1 MSSESIDFTI
11 AVKRL
16 NQDYAFSVFVVADVA
31 AGVIDCVDTPSFVL
45 DFGDGACYANA
56 ADVALETPVKIFGI
70 GGVGFER
77 VATWG
82 WTASAFA
89 VQLAFL
95 CESFKLCCAGT
106 RDFT

>member
-1 MSSESIDFTI
+1 MSCESINFAI

-45 DFGDGACYANA
+45 DFSDGACLANA
-56 ADVALETPVKIFGI
+56 ADVALETPIKIFWV

-77 VATWG
+77 VAAW
-82 WTASAFA
+82 
-89 VQLAFL
+89 
-95 CESFKLCCAGT
+95 
-106 RDFT
+106 